1 VSIVKSGV
9 YVAMITPWTSQG
21 LIDWMTLKNYVTGM
35 CETPISGF
43 VVAGTTGEGMAL
55 SVKEYQE
62 LISRVA
68 EWSHKKKHIMAGVSG
83 ILADQVVSMIA
94 GAEKSGAD
102 SVLVLTPHYIRPSQ
116 KGLLSFFHHIH
127 EHTALPMVLYN
138 NPGRTCV
145 NIDIDTVCQL
155 AVYPRIVGIK
165 DSTSDLSR
173 PSAMRA
179 RIQDPH
185 FQILSGEDNTF
196 VPFVAGW
203 VSGIISVQAGILP
216 VLYTHIWQAM
226 KNQKWPL
233 AQEKSQMLNPLHRAM
248 ACGVNPGP
256 IKYAASVLGWGND
269 HTRFPLGPI
278 SSSGRSA
285 IEEALQALA
294 PFVYA
299 GERAGG
305 ETPNLDIDLVLA

>member
-9 YVAMITPWTSQG
+9 YVAMITPWTNQG
-21 LIDWMTLKNYVTGM
+21 LIDWVTLKRYVMGL

-55 SVKEYQE
+55 GTKEYQE
-62 LISRVA
+62 LISKVA

-83 ILADQVVSMIA
+83 ILADQVVSVIM
-94 GAEKSGAD
+94 GAEKYGAD
-102 SVLVLTPHYIRPSQ
+102 SVLVLTPHYIRPSK

-127 EHTALPMVLYN
+127 EHTALPIVLYN

-155 AVYPRIVGIK
+155 AAYPRIVGIK
-165 DSTSDLSR
+165 DSTPDLSR
-173 PSAMRA
+173 PNAMRA

-185 FQILSGEDNTF
+185 FQIFSGEDNTF
-196 VPFVAGW
+196 VPFVAGGG
-203 VSGIISVQAGILP
+203 SGIISVQAGILP

-226 KNQKWPL
+226 KNQKWPV
-233 AQEKSQMLNPLHRAM
+233 AQEKAQMLNPLHRAM
-248 ACGVNPGP
+248 AFGVNPGP
-256 IKYAASVLGWGND
+256 IKYAASVLGWGNE
-269 HTRFPLGPI
+269 HTRFPLGPF
-278 SSSGRSA
+278 SSAGRA
-285 IEEALQALA
+285 AMTEALQTLA

-299 GERAGG
+299 GEPAGHQ
-305 ETPNLDIDLVLA
+305 TPDVVSDLDLA